1 MTKILIACNNDA
13 SIDLHNFM
21 QSCADLA
28 KQYCVDY
35 NHSYS
40 FVEPPRLTEREVIS
54 PMLDHQIC
62 FIAAHGDTYGIYNE
76 NGEDVITTRTTNYNF
91 SNKGFYSVACSCAQH
106 LHPELMRIGVKFFVG
121 YNVPFVVGDDEV
133 PFCEC
138 ALEGLKHILDG
149 ESKKVAH
156 KAMLDRFDKEIETA
170 TFTDKI
176 RLLRDKEHLVFDGED
191 NVSLNDM
198 I

>member
-1 MTKILIACNNDA
+1 MANVLIACNNDTTV
-13 SIDLHNFM
+13 DLHGFL

-28 KQYCVDY
+28 KQQCVDY
-35 NHSYS
+35 SHSYS
-40 FVEPPRLTEREVIS
+40 FMEPPHLTEQEVIS
-54 PMLDHQIC
+54 PMLDYQIC
-62 FIAAHGDTYGIYNE
+62 FIAAHGDAYGIYNE

-121 YNVPFVVGDDEV
+121 YNVPFVVGDDENS
-133 PFCEC
+133 FCEC

-149 ESKKVAH
+149 EPKKVAY
-156 KAMLDRFDKEIETA
+156 KAMLDKFDKEIETA

-191 NVSLNDM
+191 NVSLADL